1 MTDATPSFEQLLKN
15 LDQAMFA
22 DRHRLRRQLHD
33 LRKKAGDAPIDAERL
48 AQWLERF
55 QASVAKVEARRRSV
69 PVMRYDD
76 SLPIAAK
83 RDEIKAA
90 LEKHQVLVIAG
101 ETGSGKTTQ
110 LPKICLEI
118 GRGVH
123 GLIGHTQPRRLAARS
138 VATRVAEEI
147 GTPLGE
153 LVGYQV
159 RFEDQSKDSSLIK
172 LMTDGI
178 LLAETQ
184 HDRFLEKYDTIIVD
198 EAHER
203 SLNIDFLLGYLK
215 TLLPR
220 RPDLKVIITSA
231 TIDLERFSQHFNG
244 APIVEVSGRT
254 YPVET
259 WYRPLSAEVDE
270 DGNRVE
276 DDLTVDQGILA
287 ALDEIDAHEK
297 SIGKRPG
304 DVLVFLPGEREIRDA
319 AEVLRKAN
327 LKFTEV
333 LPLYARLTPAEQ
345 QKIFQP
351 RPGRKIVLATN
362 VAETSLTVP
371 GIRYVIDSGTARISR
386 YSYRAKVQRLPIEAV
401 SQASANQR
409 KGRCGRV
416 EPGICIRLYSEEDFL
431 GRPEFTD
438 PEILRTNLA
447 AVILQMLH
455 LRLGQIEDFPFIE
468 PPDGKAI
475 SDGFNLLQ
483 ELSAVNRENQL
494 TPLGRQLARLPIDPR
509 LGRML
514 LEAAKL
520 GSMAEVLIVASA
532 LSVQDVRERPADRQQ
547 QADQAHAQWKDPDS
561 DFAALINLWRGFE
574 EQRQALGSNAL
585 RTWCRKNFLNYLRLR
600 EWRDAHRQLTL
611 IVRELKLDAQLRAER
626 ERKGAEATA
635 RGQDRSHKGTDTPRG
650 SGLDREEGGTG
661 AKDRGQDRSN
671 KGTDTP
677 RGSGLDHDE
686 GSAGAKDRGQDRSN
700 KGTSARGSGL
710 DREERNAAAEDR
722 GQDHSHKGA
731 NTRRGSGLDR
741 EEGPAGGKDRGQD
754 HSHKGT
760 DTLCGS
766 GLDREEGS
774 AETKADTG
782 QKDRAHAEGP
792 VRTTDK
798 RVNAKLVQQ
807 AEASEAA
814 VRAKS
819 YAAVHKAILS
829 GLLSQVGHKT
839 EEGDFLGARQRR
851 FWVHPSS
858 VIGRKKPNWIM
869 AAELVETTKLF
880 ARMVAKIEPDW
891 IEPLAKHLIK
901 TNHFEPHWE
910 KKRGQVVAF
919 EQVTLYGMIVVAR
932 RPVHF
937 GPIDPPAARELF
949 IREGLVRGEIHSRA
963 KALTANRELLELFD
977 ELEAKARRRDI
988 IADEDTL
995 FAYYDA
1001 RLPQDIYQ
1009 TASFETWYKR
1019 ESAKNPQLLVMRDE
1033 DVLARDAS
1041 EVTAAQYPDHLRI
1054 GELQL
1059 PLEYHFEPN
1068 HPRDG
1073 VTLRVPAPLLP
1084 QLRAERL
1091 AWLVPGLIEAKA
1103 VALVRN
1109 LPKAIRKNF
1118 VPVPDF
1124 VKAALSKITFGEG
1137 ALPDALGRELL
1148 RMTGAR
1154 VPDEAWAEA
1163 ALGLESHLKMNIEVV
1178 DARGKFLG
1186 EGRDLAELTA
1196 RFSEASQA
1204 ALAPPQQ
1211 KAEQKPVEAK
1221 GFAQV
1226 AEKAQAKMAGLSM
1239 TVYPALVEENAVVK
1253 EGRFP
1258 TQAEADYQHR
1268 RALQRLLLQQ
1278 LAEPAKYLRNK
1289 LPGLTELALLYRDM
1303 GKVDALVEDILL
1315 ASLDSCILDGEA
1327 QLPRDGAA
1335 LASLAERKR
1344 GDWATHAERLA
1355 RLTLDILKLW
1365 HGLQK
1370 RFKGKIDLAQA
1381 VALNDIKAQLGNLI
1395 YPGFVRETPTEWLKE
1410 YPRYLKT
1417 IEQRFEKIGA
1427 QLQRD
1432 RVWSGELAGYWEQY
1446 QARLNKHQQEGKRD
1460 PELALYRWMLEEY
1473 RVSLWAQQ
1481 LGTKMAVSD
1490 KRLNKQWSQVEA

>member
-1 MTDATPSFEQLLKN
+1 MTNATPAFDQLHHN
-15 LDQAMFA
+15 LDQALLV

-33 LRKKAGDAPIDAERL
+33 LRKSAGTPGWDEGKL
-48 AQWLERF
+48 TQWLERF

-69 PVMRYDD
+69 PVMGYDD
-76 SLPIAAK
+76 ALPIAAK

-184 HDRFLEKYDTIIVD
+184 HDRYLEKYDTIIVD

-231 TIDLERFSQHFNG
+231 TIDLERFSKHFND

-259 WYRPLSAEVDE
+259 WYRPLAAEVDE
-270 DGNRVE
+270 EGE
-276 DDLTVDQGILA
+276 SLLDDLTVDQGILA
-287 ALDEIDAHEK
+287 ALDEIAAHEK
-297 SIGKRPG
+297 AEGKRPG
-304 DVLVFLPGEREIRDA
+304 DVLIFLPGEREIREA

-327 LKFTEV
+327 LRLTEV

-345 QKIFQP
+345 QKIFAP
-351 RPGRKIVLATN
+351 MAGRKIVLATN

-386 YSYRAKVQRLPIEAV
+386 YSYRAKVQRLPIEAI

-416 EPGICIRLYSEEDFL
+416 EPGICVRLYSEEDFL
-431 GRPEFTD
+431 GRPAFTD

-455 LRLGQIEDFPFIE
+455 LRLGSIEAFPFIE

-475 SDGFNLLQ
+475 SDGFTLLQ
-483 ELSAVNRENQL
+483 ELSAVNREGQL

-509 LGRML
+509 LGRMV

-520 GSMAEVLIVASA
+520 GSLDEILIVASA
-532 LSVQDVRERPADRQQ
+532 LSVQDPRERPMDRQQ
-547 QADQAHAQWKDPDS
+547 AADQAHAQWKDVDS

-574 EQRQALGSNAL
+574 KKRQELGSNPL
-585 RTWCRKNFLNYLRLR
+585 RSWCKKNFLNYMRLR
-600 EWRDAHRQLTL
+600 EWRDAHRQLVL
-611 IVRELKLDAQLRAER
+611 IARELQLAAAKAPDKR
-626 ERKGAEATA
+626 ERQPAPQPVKPTNDTKVNVIA
-635 RGQDRSHKGTDTPRG
+635 R
-650 SGLDREEGGTG
+650 E
-661 AKDRGQDRSN
+661 
-671 KGTDTP
+671 
-677 RGSGLDHDE
+677 
-686 GSAGAKDRGQDRSN
+686 
-700 KGTSARGSGL
+700 
-710 DREERNAAAEDR
+710 
-722 GQDHSHKGA
+722 
-731 NTRRGSGLDR
+731 
-741 EEGPAGGKDRGQD
+741 
-754 HSHKGT
+754 
-760 DTLCGS
+760 
-766 GLDREEGS
+766 
-774 AETKADTG
+774 
-782 QKDRAHAEGP
+782 
-792 VRTTDK
+792 
-798 RVNAKLVQQ
+798 Q
-807 AEASEAA
+807 AEASEA
-814 VRAKS
+814 VQRAKN

-829 GLLSQVGHKT
+829 GLLSQIGQKT
-839 EEGDFLGARQRR
+839 EDGDYLGARQRR
-851 FWVHPSS
+851 FWIHPSS
-858 VIGRKKPNWIM
+858 VIGRKKPAWVM

-891 IEPLAKHLIK
+891 IEPLAGHLIK
-901 TNHFEPHWE
+901 KNHFEPHWE
-910 KKRGQVVAF
+910 KKRGQVVAY
-919 EQVTLYGMIVVAR
+919 EQVTLYGLIVVGR
-932 RPVHF
+932 RPVHY
-937 GPIDPPAARELF
+937 GPVDPVAARELF
-949 IREGLVRGEIHSRA
+949 IREGLVGGEINSRA
-963 KALTANRELLELFD
+963 KCLTANRELLELLD

-988 IADEDTL
+988 LADEETL

-1001 RLPQDIYQ
+1001 RLPADICQ
-1009 TASFETWYKR
+1009 AASFDSWYKQG
-1019 ESAKNPQLLVMRDE
+1019 SAKDPQLLLMREE
-1033 DVLARDAS
+1033 DVLAREAS
-1041 EVTAAQYPDHLRI
+1041 EVTAAQYPDQLRI
-1054 GELQL
+1054 GELRL
-1059 PLEYHFEPN
+1059 PLTYHFEPG
-1068 HPRDG
+1068 HARDG

-1084 QLRAERL
+1084 QLPAERL
-1091 AWLVPGLIEAKA
+1091 EWLVPGLLEAKA
-1103 VALVRN
+1103 IALVRG

-1124 VKAALSKITFGEG
+1124 VGAALSKIAFGEG
-1137 ALPDALGRELL
+1137 SLPESLGRELT

-1154 VPDEAWAEA
+1154 VSEEAWAESA
-1163 ALGLESHLKMNIEVV
+1163 AGLEAHLRMNLEVV

-1186 EGRDLAELTA
+1186 EGRDLAEQCA
-1196 RFSEASQA
+1196 RFAEASQA
-1204 ALAPPQQ
+1204 ALAIPQQ
-1211 KAEQKPVEAK
+1211 KQEQKPVEAK
-1221 GFAQV
+1221 AFAQV
-1226 AEKAQAKMAGLSM
+1226 AEKTQQKIAGLSM
-1239 TVYPALVEENAVVK
+1239 TVFPALVEEAGEVK
-1253 EGRFP
+1253 EGRFA

-1278 LAEPAKYLRNK
+1278 LAEPAKYLRGK
-1289 LPGLTELALLYRDM
+1289 LPGLTELGLLYREL
-1303 GKVDALVEDILL
+1303 GRPEALVEDILL
-1315 ASLDSCILDGEA
+1315 ASLDACILEGEP

-1335 LASLAERKR
+1335 LAALAERKR
-1344 GDWATHAERLA
+1344 GDWAAHAERIA
-1355 RLTLDILKLW
+1355 RLTLSILQLA

-1381 VALNDIKAQLGNLI
+1381 MALNDIKLQLSHLV
-1395 YPGFVRETPTEWLKE
+1395 YAGFVRETPAEWLRE
-1410 YPRYLKT
+1410 VPRYLKA
-1417 IEQRFEKIGA
+1417 IEQRFDKIAA

-1432 RVWSGELAGYWEQY
+1432 RVWTAELTAAWEQY
-1446 QARLNKHQQEGKRD
+1446 QARAAKHAQEGKRD
-1460 PELALYRWMLEEY
+1460 AELVLYRWMLEEY
-1473 RVSLWAQQ
+1473 RVSLFAQQ
-1481 LGTKMAVSD
+1481 LGTRMAVSD
-1490 KRLNKQWSQVEA
+1490 KRLSKQWSAVEA

>member
-1 MTDATPSFEQLLKN
+1 MTDAMPAIDTLLKN
-15 LDQAMFA
+15 LDQALFA
-22 DRHRLRRQLHD
+22 DRHRLRRQLHE
-33 LRKKAGDAPIDAERL
+33 LRKKPDEASL

-55 QASVAKVEARRRSV
+55 QASAAKVEARRQSV
-69 PVMRYDD
+69 PAIRYDD
-76 SLPIAAK
+76 ALPIAAK

-138 VATRVAEEI
+138 VATRVAEELA
-147 GTPLGE
+147 TPLGE

-159 RFEDQSKDSSLIK
+159 RFEDQSKESSLIK

-203 SLNIDFLLGYLK
+203 SLNIDFLLGFLK

-231 TIDLERFSQHFNG
+231 TIDLERFSEHFDG
-244 APIVEVSGRT
+244 APIVEVSGRI

-259 WYRPLSAEVDE
+259 WYRPLAAEIDE
-270 DGNRVE
+270 DGNRIE

-287 ALDEIDAHEK
+287 ALDEIAAHEK
-297 SIGKRPG
+297 SVGQRPG

-386 YSYRAKVQRLPIEAV
+386 YSYRSKVQRLPIEAV

-455 LRLGQIEDFPFIE
+455 LRLGDIQDFPFIE

-514 LEAAKL
+514 LEAAQQ
-520 GSMAEVLIVASA
+520 GSLAEVLIVASA

-547 QADQAHAQWKDPDS
+547 AADQAHAQWKDPDS

-574 EQRQALGSNAL
+574 EKRQELGSNPL
-585 RTWCRKNFLNYLRLR
+585 RSWCRKNFLNYLRLR

-611 IVRELKLDAQLRAER
+611 IVRELKLNTDRKDGGNTSRSSLAREQVSTGKLREQ
-626 ERKGAEATA
+626 A
-635 RGQDRSHKGTDTPRG
+635 RSY
-650 SGLDREEGGTG
+650 EE
-661 AKDRGQDRSN
+661 
-671 KGTDTP
+671 P
-677 RGSGLDHDE
+677 
-686 GSAGAKDRGQDRSN
+686 
-700 KGTSARGSGL
+700 
-710 DREERNAAAEDR
+710 AAANL
-722 GQDHSHKGA
+722 A
-731 NTRRGSGLDR
+731 
-741 EEGPAGGKDRGQD
+741 P
-754 HSHKGT
+754 
-760 DTLCGS
+760 
-766 GLDREEGS
+766 
-774 AETKADTG
+774 
-782 QKDRAHAEGP
+782 
-792 VRTTDK
+792 TTDK
-798 RVNAKLVQQ
+798 KLNAKLAQQ

-814 VRAKS
+814 QKAKS
-819 YAAVHKAILS
+819 YAAVHKAILA
-829 GLLSQVGHKT
+829 GLLSQIGNKT

-858 VIGRKKPNWIM
+858 VIGRKKPNWLM

-880 ARMVAKIEPDW
+880 ARMVARIEPDW
-891 IEPLAKHLIK
+891 IEPLAGHLIK
-901 TNHFEPHWE
+901 KNHFEPHWE
-910 KKRGQVVAF
+910 KKRGQVVAY
-919 EQVTLYGMIVVAR
+919 EQVTLYGMIVVGR
-932 RPVHF
+932 RPVHY

-949 IREGLVRGEIHSRA
+949 IREGLVRGEMHSRA
-963 KALTANRELLELFD
+963 RALSANRELLERLD

-988 IADEDTL
+988 LADEETL
-995 FAYYDA
+995 FDYYDA
-1001 RLPQDIYQ
+1001 RLPADIYQ
-1009 TASFETWYKR
+1009 TASFENWYKR
-1019 ESAKNPQLLVMRDE
+1019 ESAKNPQLLIMREE
-1033 DVLARDAS
+1033 DVLAREAS
-1041 EVTAAQYPDHLRI
+1041 EVTAAQYPDYLRI

-1084 QLRAERL
+1084 QLRSERL
-1091 AWLVPGLIEAKA
+1091 DWLVPGLLETKA

-1109 LPKAIRKNF
+1109 LPKALRKNF

-1124 VKAALSKITFGEG
+1124 VGAALAKIAFAEG
-1137 ALPDALGRELL
+1137 ALPEALGRELL

-1154 VPDEAWAEA
+1154 VPEEAWAEA
-1163 ALGLESHLKMNIEVV
+1163 AAGLENHLKMNIEVV

-1196 RFSEASQA
+1196 RFAEASQA

-1239 TVYPALVEENAVVK
+1239 TVYPALVEEAGVVK

-1258 TQAEADYQHR
+1258 TQAEAEWQHR

-1289 LPGLTELALLYRDM
+1289 LPGLTELGLLYRDM

-1344 GDWATHAERLA
+1344 GDWTAHAERLA
-1355 RLTLDILKLW
+1355 RLTLEILKHW

-1370 RFKGKIDLAQA
+1370 RFKGRIDLAQA
-1381 VALNDIKAQLGNLI
+1381 VALNDIKAQLANLI
-1395 YPGFVRETPTEWLKE
+1395 YPGFVRETPAEWLKE

-1417 IEQRFEKIGA
+1417 VEQRFEKIGA

-1446 QARLNKHQQEGKRD
+1446 QARLKKHLQEGKRD
-1460 PELALYRWMLEEY
+1460 SELALYRWMLEEY

-1490 KRLNKQWSQVEA
+1490 KRLNKQWSQVEP

>member
-1 MTDATPSFEQLLKN
+1 MTDATPAFDTLFNN
-15 LDQAMFA
+15 LDQTFSA
-22 DRHRLRRQLHD
+22 DRHRLRRQLHE
-33 LRKKAGDAPIDAERL
+33 LRKKPDEAKL

-55 QASVAKVEARRRSV
+55 QASAAKVEARRQSV
-69 PVMRYDD
+69 PAIRYDD
-76 SLPIAAK
+76 ALPIAAK

-90 LEKHQVLVIAG
+90 LAQHQVLVIAG

-110 LPKICLEI
+110 LPKICLEM
-118 GRGVH
+118 GRGVN

-138 VATRVAEEI
+138 VATRVAEEL
-147 GTPLGE
+147 GAPLGE

-159 RFEDQSKDSSLIK
+159 RFEDQSTERTLIK

-203 SLNIDFLLGYLK
+203 SLNIDFLLGFLK

-231 TIDLERFSQHFNG
+231 TIDLERFSKHFND
-244 APIVEVSGRT
+244 APIIEVSGRT

-259 WYRPLSAEVDE
+259 WYRPLAAESDE

-287 ALDEIDAHEK
+287 ALDEIAAHEK
-297 SIGKRPG
+297 SVGQRPG

-319 AEVLRKAN
+319 AEMLRKAN
-327 LKFTEV
+327 LRLTEV

-345 QKIFQP
+345 QKIF
-351 RPGRKIVLATN
+351 RPASGRKIVLATN

-431 GRPEFTD
+431 SRPEFTD

-455 LRLGQIEDFPFIE
+455 LRLGDIQDFPFIE

-514 LEAAKL
+514 LEAARL
-520 GSMAEVLIVASA
+520 GSLSEVLIVASA

-547 QADQAHAQWKDPDS
+547 AADQAHAQWKDPDS

-574 EQRQALGSNAL
+574 EQRQALGANAL
-585 RTWCRKNFLNYLRLR
+585 RSWCRKNFLNYLRLR
-600 EWRDAHRQLTL
+600 EWRDAHRQLLL
-611 IVRELKLDAQLRAER
+611 IVRELKLDAGRAVDGSGHPPYAKPGAHPDRRVDNGKALPTGNAAKSVDGHLVEDGAASSMR
-626 ERKGAEATA
+626 PAEAASQLAPT
-635 RGQDRSHKGTDTPRG
+635 KDT
-650 SGLDREEGGTG
+650 
-661 AKDRGQDRSN
+661 K
-671 KGTDTP
+671 
-677 RGSGLDHDE
+677 
-686 GSAGAKDRGQDRSN
+686 
-700 KGTSARGSGL
+700 
-710 DREERNAAAEDR
+710 
-722 GQDHSHKGA
+722 
-731 NTRRGSGLDR
+731 
-741 EEGPAGGKDRGQD
+741 
-754 HSHKGT
+754 
-760 DTLCGS
+760 
-766 GLDREEGS
+766 
-774 AETKADTG
+774 
-782 QKDRAHAEGP
+782 
-792 VRTTDK
+792 
-798 RVNAKLVQQ
+798 VNVILRQQ

-814 VRAKS
+814 RKAKS
-819 YAAVHKAILS
+819 YAAVHQAILA
-829 GLLSQVGHKT
+829 GLLSQIGNKT
-839 EEGDFLGARQRR
+839 EEGDYLGARQRR

-858 VIGRKKPNWIM
+858 VIGRKKPNWVM

-891 IEPLAKHLIK
+891 IEPLAGHLIK
-901 TNHFEPHWE
+901 KNHFEPHWE
-910 KKRGQVVAF
+910 KKRGQVVAY
-919 EQVTLYGMIVVAR
+919 EQVTLYGLIVVGR
-932 RPVHF
+932 RPVHY

-949 IREGLVRGEIHSRA
+949 IREGLVRGEINSRA
-963 KALTANRELLELFD
+963 RALAANRELLERMD

-988 IADEDTL
+988 LADEETL
-995 FAYYDA
+995 FGYYDA
-1001 RLPQDIYQ
+1001 RLPADIYQ
-1009 TASFETWYKR
+1009 TASFENWYKR
-1019 ESAKNPQLLVMRDE
+1019 ESQKNPQLLVMREE
-1033 DVLARDAS
+1033 DVLAREAS

-1084 QLRAERL
+1084 QLRRERL
-1091 AWLVPGLIEAKA
+1091 DWLVPGLIEAKA
-1103 VALVRN
+1103 VSLVRG

-1124 VKAALSKITFGEG
+1124 VGAALSKIAFGDG
-1137 ALPDALGRELL
+1137 ALPEALGRELT

-1163 ALGLESHLKMNIEVV
+1163 AAGLDSHLKMNIEVV

-1196 RFSEASQA
+1196 RFAEASQA

-1226 AEKAQAKMAGLSM
+1226 AEKTQAKVAGLSM
-1239 TVYPALVEENAVVK
+1239 TVYPALVEEAGVVK

-1258 TQAEADYQHR
+1258 TQAEAEWQHR

-1278 LAEPAKYLRNK
+1278 LAEPAKFLRSK
-1289 LPGLTELALLYRDM
+1289 LPGLTELGLLYRDM
-1303 GKVDALVEDILL
+1303 GKIDALVEDILL

-1335 LASLAERKR
+1335 LASLAEKKR
-1344 GDWATHAERLA
+1344 GDWTAHAERLA
-1355 RLTLDILKLW
+1355 RLVLEILKHW

-1381 VALNDIKAQLGNLI
+1381 VALNDIKAQLAHLV
-1395 YPGFVRETPTEWLKE
+1395 YPGFVRETPAEWLKE
-1410 YPRYLKT
+1410 YPRYLKA

-1446 QARLNKHQQEGKRD
+1446 RARLNKHQQEGKRD
-1460 PELALYRWMLEEY
+1460 PQLALYRWMLEEY

-1481 LGTKMAVSD
+1481 LGTRMPVSD
-1490 KRLNKQWSQVEA
+1490 KRLNKQWSQVEP

>member
-1 MTDATPSFEQLLKN
+1 MTDATPAFDQLLKKI
-15 LDQAMFA
+15 DQAMFA
-22 DRHRLRRQLHD
+22 DRHRLRRQLND
-33 LRKKAGDAPIDAERL
+33 LRKKAGAAPLDDERL
-48 AQWLERF
+48 AQWMARF
-55 QASVAKVEARRRSV
+55 QASAAKVEARRQSV
-69 PVMRYDD
+69 PSMRYDD

-90 LEKHQVLVIAG
+90 LEKHQVLIIAG

-231 TIDLERFSQHFNG
+231 TIDLERFSEHFNG

-254 YPVET
+254 FPVET
-259 WYRPLSAEVDE
+259 WYRPLASETDE

-276 DDLTVDQGILA
+276 DDLTVDQGILV

-327 LKFTEV
+327 LRFTEV

-345 QKIFQP
+345 QKIF
-351 RPGRKIVLATN
+351 RPAAGRKIVLATN

-514 LEAAKL
+514 LEAAQF
-520 GSMAEVLIVASA
+520 GGMAEVLIVASA
-532 LSVQDVRERPADRQQ
+532 LSVQDVRERPSDRQQ

-574 EQRQALGSNAL
+574 EQRQALGSNPL

-611 IVRELKLDAQLRAER
+611 IVRELKLNDNAQRRGGQPAAEH
-626 ERKGAEATA
+626 A
-635 RGQDRSHKGTDTPRG
+635 
-650 SGLDREEGGTG
+650 
-661 AKDRGQDRSN
+661 
-671 KGTDTP
+671 
-677 RGSGLDHDE
+677 
-686 GSAGAKDRGQDRSN
+686 
-700 KGTSARGSGL
+700 
-710 DREERNAAAEDR
+710 NAAPRRVED
-722 GQDHSHKGA
+722 GEASS
-731 NTRRGSGLDR
+731 TDR
-741 EEGPAGGKDRGQD
+741 PALTKD
-754 HSHKGT
+754 K
-760 DTLCGS
+760 
-766 GLDREEGS
+766 
-774 AETKADTG
+774 K
-782 QKDRAHAEGP
+782 
-792 VRTTDK
+792 
-798 RVNAKLVQQ
+798 VNVKLAQQ

-814 VRAKS
+814 QKAKS

-891 IEPLAKHLIK
+891 IEPLAKHLTK

-937 GPIDPPAARELF
+937 GPIDPAAARELF
-949 IREGLVRGEIHSRA
+949 IREGLVRGEMLSRA

-1001 RLPQDIYQ
+1001 RVPQDIYQ
-1009 TASFETWYKR
+1009 TASFESWYKR
-1019 ESAKNPQLLVMRDE
+1019 ESAKEPQLLVMRDE

-1041 EVTAAQYPDHLRI
+1041 EVTSAQYPDHLRI

-1084 QLRAERL
+1084 QLRSERL
-1091 AWLVPGLIEAKA
+1091 DWLVPGLIEAKA

-1124 VKAALSKITFGEG
+1124 VKAALSKITFADG

-1154 VPDEAWAEA
+1154 VSDDAWAEA
-1163 ALGLESHLKMNIEVV
+1163 AVGLESHLKMNIEVV

-1196 RFSEASQA
+1196 RFNEASQA

-1239 TVYPALVEENAVVK
+1239 TVYPALVEEGGVVK

-1303 GKVDALVEDILL
+1303 GKIDALVEDILL
-1315 ASLDSCILDGEA
+1315 ASLDSCILADEA

-1344 GDWATHAERLA
+1344 GDWASHAERLA

-1381 VALNDIKAQLGNLI
+1381 VALNDIKAQLGNLV
-1395 YPGFVRETPTEWLKE
+1395 YPGFVRETPGEWLKE
-1410 YPRYLKT
+1410 YPRYLKA
-1417 IEQRFEKIGA
+1417 IEQRFDKIGA

-1446 QARLNKHQQEGKRD
+1446 QARLKKHQQEGKRD
-1460 PELALYRWMLEEY
+1460 PELTLYRWMLEEY

-1490 KRLNKQWSQVEA
+1490 KRLNKQWSQAEP

>member
-1 MTDATPSFEQLLKN
+1 MTDATPAFEQLLKN
-15 LDQAMFA
+15 LDQAMYA

-33 LRKKAGDAPIDAERL
+33 LRKKAGDSPIEDERL
-48 AQWLERF
+48 AQWIERF
-55 QASVAKVEARRRSV
+55 QASAAKVEARRASV

-231 TIDLERFSQHFNG
+231 TIDLERFSEHFGGAGLPG

-319 AEVLRKAN
+319 AEVLRRAN
-327 LKFTEV
+327 LRFTEV

-345 QKIFQP
+345 QKIF
-351 RPGRKIVLATN
+351 RPAGGRKIVLATN

-431 GRPEFTD
+431 SRPEFTD

-514 LEAAKL
+514 LEAAGM
-520 GSMAEVLIVASA
+520 GSLAEVLIVASA

-611 IVRELKLDAQLRAER
+611 IVRELNLGKRKEADGPGQRAGKKVDS
-626 ERKGAEATA
+626 RKVEDGGGASAS
-635 RGQDRSHKGTDTPRG
+635 DRIA
-650 SGLDREEGGTG
+650 L
-661 AKDRGQDRSN
+661 
-671 KGTDTP
+671 
-677 RGSGLDHDE
+677 
-686 GSAGAKDRGQDRSN
+686 
-700 KGTSARGSGL
+700 
-710 DREERNAAAEDR
+710 
-722 GQDHSHKGA
+722 
-731 NTRRGSGLDR
+731 
-741 EEGPAGGKDRGQD
+741 
-754 HSHKGT
+754 
-760 DTLCGS
+760 
-766 GLDREEGS
+766 
-774 AETKADTG
+774 
-782 QKDRAHAEGP
+782 
-792 VRTTDK
+792 TTDK
-798 RVNAKLVQQ
+798 KVNVKLAQQ

-814 VRAKS
+814 QRAKS

-891 IEPLAKHLIK
+891 IEPLARHLTK

-919 EQVTLYGMIVVAR
+919 EQVTLYGMIIVAR

-937 GPIDPPAARELF
+937 GPVDPPAARELF
-949 IREGLVRGEIHSRA
+949 IREGLVRGEMHSRA
-963 KALTANRELLELFD
+963 KALTVNRELLELFD

-1009 TASFETWYKR
+1009 TASFESWYKR
-1019 ESAKNPQLLVMRDE
+1019 ESAKNPELLVMRDE

-1041 EVTAAQYPDHLRI
+1041 EVTSAQYPDQLRI

-1084 QLRAERL
+1084 QLRSERL
-1091 AWLVPGLIEAKA
+1091 DWLVPGLLETKA

-1124 VKAALSKITFGEG
+1124 VKAALSKVSFGEG
-1137 ALPDALGRELL
+1137 SLPEALGRELL
-1148 RMTGAR
+1148 RMTGVR
-1154 VPDEAWAEA
+1154 VPEEAWSEA
-1163 ALGLESHLKMNIEVV
+1163 ASQLDSHLKMNIEVV
-1178 DARGKFLG
+1178 DGRGKYLG

-1221 GFAQV
+1221 AFAQV

-1239 TVYPALVEENAVVK
+1239 TVYPALVEESGVVK

-1278 LAEPAKYLRNK
+1278 LSEPAKYLRSK
-1289 LPGLTELALLYRDM
+1289 LPGLTDMALLYRDM
-1303 GKVDALVEDILL
+1303 AKVDALVEDILL
-1315 ASLDSCILDGEA
+1315 ASLDSCILEGEA

-1335 LASLAERKR
+1335 LAALAERKR
-1344 GDWATHAERLA
+1344 GDWAPHAERLA
-1355 RLTLDILKLW
+1355 RQVLEILKLW

-1381 VALNDIKAQLGNLI
+1381 VALNDIKSQVGNLV
-1395 YPGFVRETPTEWLKE
+1395 YPGFVRETPAEWLKE
-1410 YPRYLKT
+1410 YPRYLKA
-1417 IEQRFEKIGA
+1417 IEQRLEKIGA

-1446 QARLNKHQQEGKRD
+1446 QARLKKHQQEGKRD
-1460 PELALYRWMLEEY
+1460 PELAMYRWMLEEY

-1481 LGTKMAVSD
+1481 LGTKTAVSD
-1490 KRLNKQWSQVEA
+1490 KRLNKQWGQVEP

>member
-1 MTDATPSFEQLLKN
+1 MTNATPAFDQLHHN
-15 LDQAMFA
+15 LDQALLV

-33 LRKKAGDAPIDAERL
+33 LRKSAGTPGWDESKL
-48 AQWLERF
+48 TQWLERF

-76 SLPIAAK
+76 ALPIAAK

-184 HDRFLEKYDTIIVD
+184 HDRYLEKYDTIIVD

-231 TIDLERFSQHFNG
+231 TIDLERFSKHFND

-259 WYRPLSAEVDE
+259 WYRPLAAEVDE
-270 DGNRVE
+270 EGE
-276 DDLTVDQGILA
+276 SLLDDLTVDQGILA
-287 ALDEIDAHEK
+287 ALDEIAAHEK
-297 SIGKRPG
+297 AEGKRPG
-304 DVLVFLPGEREIRDA
+304 DVLIFLPGEREIREA

-327 LKFTEV
+327 LRLTEV

-345 QKIFQP
+345 QKIFAP
-351 RPGRKIVLATN
+351 MAGRKIVLATN

-386 YSYRAKVQRLPIEAV
+386 YSYRAKVQRLPIEAI

-416 EPGICIRLYSEEDFL
+416 EPGICVRLYSEEDFL
-431 GRPEFTD
+431 GRPAFTD

-455 LRLGQIEDFPFIE
+455 LRLGSIEAFPFIE

-475 SDGFNLLQ
+475 SDGFTLLQ
-483 ELSAVNRENQL
+483 ELSAVNREGQL

-509 LGRML
+509 LGRMV

-520 GSMAEVLIVASA
+520 GSLDEILIVASA
-532 LSVQDVRERPADRQQ
+532 LSVQDPRERPMDRQQ
-547 QADQAHAQWKDPDS
+547 AADQAHAQWKDVDS

-574 EQRQALGSNAL
+574 EKRQELGSNPL
-585 RTWCRKNFLNYLRLR
+585 RSWCKKNFLNYMRLR
-600 EWRDAHRQLTL
+600 EWRDAHRQLVL
-611 IVRELKLDAQLRAER
+611 IARELQLAAAKAPDKR
-626 ERKGAEATA
+626 ERQPAPQPVKPT
-635 RGQDRSHKGTDTPRG
+635 TDTKVNVIA
-650 SGLDREEGGTG
+650 RE
-661 AKDRGQDRSN
+661 
-671 KGTDTP
+671 
-677 RGSGLDHDE
+677 
-686 GSAGAKDRGQDRSN
+686 
-700 KGTSARGSGL
+700 
-710 DREERNAAAEDR
+710 
-722 GQDHSHKGA
+722 
-731 NTRRGSGLDR
+731 
-741 EEGPAGGKDRGQD
+741 
-754 HSHKGT
+754 
-760 DTLCGS
+760 
-766 GLDREEGS
+766 
-774 AETKADTG
+774 
-782 QKDRAHAEGP
+782 
-792 VRTTDK
+792 
-798 RVNAKLVQQ
+798 Q

-814 VRAKS
+814 QRAKS

-829 GLLSQVGHKT
+829 GLLSQIGQKT
-839 EEGDFLGARQRR
+839 EDGDYLGARQRR
-851 FWVHPSS
+851 FWIHPSS
-858 VIGRKKPNWIM
+858 VIGRKKPAWVM

-891 IEPLAKHLIK
+891 IEPLAGHLIK
-901 TNHFEPHWE
+901 KNHFEPHWE
-910 KKRGQVVAF
+910 KKRGQVVAY
-919 EQVTLYGMIVVAR
+919 EQVTLYGLIVVGR
-932 RPVHF
+932 RPVHY
-937 GPIDPPAARELF
+937 GPVDPVAARELF
-949 IREGLVRGEIHSRA
+949 IREGLVGGEINSRA
-963 KALTANRELLELFD
+963 KCLTANRELLELLD

-988 IADEDTL
+988 LADEETL

-1001 RLPQDIYQ
+1001 RLPADIYQ
-1009 TASFETWYKR
+1009 AASFDSWYKQG
-1019 ESAKNPQLLVMRDE
+1019 SAKDPQLLLMREE
-1033 DVLARDAS
+1033 DVLAREAS
-1041 EVTAAQYPDHLRI
+1041 EVTAAQYPDQLRI
-1054 GELQL
+1054 GELRL
-1059 PLEYHFEPN
+1059 PLTYHFEPG
-1068 HPRDG
+1068 HARDG

-1084 QLRAERL
+1084 QLPAERL
-1091 AWLVPGLIEAKA
+1091 EWLVPGLLEAKA
-1103 VALVRN
+1103 IALVRG

-1124 VKAALSKITFGEG
+1124 VGAALSKIAFGEG
-1137 ALPDALGRELL
+1137 SLPESLGRELT

-1154 VPDEAWAEA
+1154 VSEEAWAESA
-1163 ALGLESHLKMNIEVV
+1163 AGLEAHLRMNLEVV

-1186 EGRDLAELTA
+1186 EGRDLAELCA
-1196 RFSEASQA
+1196 RFAEASQA
-1204 ALAPPQQ
+1204 ALAIPQQ
-1211 KAEQKPVEAK
+1211 KQEQKPVEARA
-1221 GFAQV
+1221 FAQV
-1226 AEKAQAKMAGLSM
+1226 AEKTQQKIAGLSM
-1239 TVYPALVEENAVVK
+1239 TVFPALVEEAGEVK
-1253 EGRFP
+1253 EGRFA

-1278 LAEPAKYLRNK
+1278 LAEPAKYLRGK
-1289 LPGLTELALLYRDM
+1289 LPGLTELGLLYREL
-1303 GKVDALVEDILL
+1303 GRPEALVEDILL
-1315 ASLDSCILDGEA
+1315 ASLDACILEGEP
-1327 QLPRDGAA
+1327 QLPRDGVA
-1335 LASLAERKR
+1335 LAALAERKR
-1344 GDWATHAERLA
+1344 GDWAAHAERIA
-1355 RLTLDILKLW
+1355 RLTLSILQLA

-1381 VALNDIKAQLGNLI
+1381 MALNDIKLQLSHLV
-1395 YPGFVRETPTEWLKE
+1395 YAGFVRETPAEWLRE
-1410 YPRYLKT
+1410 VPRYLKA
-1417 IEQRFEKIGA
+1417 IEQRFDKIAA

-1432 RVWSGELAGYWEQY
+1432 RVWTAELSAAWEQY
-1446 QARLNKHQQEGKRD
+1446 QARAAKHAQEGKRD
-1460 PELALYRWMLEEY
+1460 AELVLYRWMLEEY
-1473 RVSLWAQQ
+1473 RVSLFAQQ
-1481 LGTKMAVSD
+1481 LGTRMAVSD
-1490 KRLNKQWSQVEA
+1490 KRLSKQWALVEG